1 VTIRIVARR
10 FGHVIVLT
18 LALSGR
24 CSPSREHRTS
34 SGWC

>member
-18 LALSGR
+18 LALPDR
-24 CSPSREHRTS
+24 RSPSR
-34 SGWC
+34 